1 LTSKVIQNYILSNEN
16 ICKELIKHLPSNQQ
30 SMEHLVINLNSPQFA
45 QALISLSDA
54 LESENY
60 NVLIS
65 SFGLNFTDG
74 SGASCGVEGFIKCII
89 KKFQKK

>member
-1 LTSKVIQNYILSNEN
+1 
-16 ICKELIKHLPSNQQ
+16 
-30 SMEHLVINLNSPQFA
+30 MEHLIINLNSPQFA

-65 SFGLNFTDG
+65 SFGLNFADG
-74 SGASCGVEGFIKCII
+74 SGASLSGNAGKGRDRNADGGRQAGSCVGERSDHPLCQEVVDRAPVYPTSG
-89 KKFQKK
+89 